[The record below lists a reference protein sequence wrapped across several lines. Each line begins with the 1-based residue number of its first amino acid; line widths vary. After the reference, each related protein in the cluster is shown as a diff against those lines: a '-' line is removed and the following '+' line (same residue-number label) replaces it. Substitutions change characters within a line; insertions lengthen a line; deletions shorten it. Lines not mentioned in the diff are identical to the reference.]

1 MKPILY
7 STITEG
13 TVPTHYGVGVLS
25 DCLSCRVKE
34 QLNDEYELEMEFAA
48 NGAHASEIIPTAFL
62 KAKPNYTDDPQLFQ
76 IYKVGKNINGRFTVN
91 ARHSSYLLSDKV
103 ITSGTAASCAAA
115 CLLLTGQA
123 GNFTITTDKSVN
135 AAFNISEPS
144 SVKSWFGGKQGSILD
159 VYGPG
164 EWKYDNFSAEF
175 KAARGQN
182 RGVTIRYGKNLT
194 QLSQEIDMTNLVSA
208 IIPYYK
214 AQDGTIT
221 PGAAVSTGLTG
232 ITRELAVDFSPSV
245 DPESATPIATQLAAL
260 ASDYISKNN
269 FLTFKNSIKLNFVQ
283 LKELSE
289 RVDLGDTVSIYFEP
303 LNIAVTAKCIETVWD
318 VIEER
323 YISTSFGDASANIA
337 DTIVAAQKAIDE
349 KPSTT
354 VMQQA
359 IDQATELITG
369 NLGGYVV
376 FHDGNGDG
384 YPDEILIMDTAD
396 IATATKVW
404 RWNSGGLGFSPNGYS
419 GPYNAVAIDMEG
431 RIVADAITTG
441 TLNANLIKA
450 GVISDVQGNSTID
463 MTNGEA
469 KMKNFKA
476 IENFQLIDA
485 SNLVRAVLQF
495 SNVNGATFDIQNA
508 SGNVIAALQEDFVE
522 GGQLNL
528 SAIAGDKRAWLGA
541 GQNGG
546 ILQLYDMNAVRHS
559 TIYNETNGGGCIQLW
574 DKGSNESSVTIY
586 NNALKPALG
595 GYIGDGGRGSGDG
608 AHIYVNAP
616 GGDTAAIDCYSD
628 SNGNGHVEA
637 NNPTHGIMA
646 VLRSANNGGVIDVY
660 DTQYLNIQLIGNG
673 GVVRCITV
681 QQTSSRKVKENIK
694 PMEPEEARK
703 ILDLEAVSFDYKN
716 KSSGTDKR
724 GFIAEDVAEILPNLV
739 TPESDDKPASLDYI
753 SMIPYLQAVIKEQEK
768 RITELEKKL
777 NEITGG

>member
-34 QLNDEYELEMEFAA
+34 QLNNEYELEMEFAA

-164 EWKYDNFSAEF
+164 EWKYDNFTAEF

-221 PGAAVSTGLTG
+221 SGAAVSTGLTG

-337 DTIVAAQKAIDE
+337 DTIVAAQKAINE

-376 FHDGNGDG
+376 LHDSNGDG
-384 YPDEILIMDTAD
+384 KPDEILIMDDPD
-396 IATATKVW
+396 ITQAVKVW
-404 RWNSGGLGFSPNGYS
+404 RWNQAGLGYSSTGYA
-419 GPYNAVAIDMEG
+419 GPYGLAMTANGE
-431 RIVADAITTG
+431 IVADFITTG
-441 TLNANLIKA
+441 TLNADLIKA
-450 GVISDVQGNSTID
+450 GVIEDAAGNSTID
-463 MTNGEA
+463 MSNGA
-469 KMKNFKA
+469 AVMKDFKA
-476 IENFQLIDA
+476 KNSFQFLDE
-485 SNLVRAVLQF
+485 
-495 SNVNGATFDIQNA
+495 NGAEKGYFSYTSAYGTNLILKNQ
-508 SGNVIAALQEDFVE
+508 SGDQMIWLLSDNL
-522 GGQLNL
+522 GG
-528 SAIAGDKRAWLGA
+528 SI
-541 GQNGG
+541 
-546 ILQLYDMNAVRHS
+546 Y
-559 TIYNETNGGGCIQLW
+559 IYNANTKKTAVEATVDG
-574 DKGSNESSVTIY
+574 
-586 NNALKPALG
+586 NNAG
-595 GYIGDGGRGSGDG
+595 VV
-608 AHIYVNAP
+608 YVNNSS
-616 GGDTAAIDCYSD
+616 GTDKIDLLGY
-628 SNGNGHVEA
+628 NGHIWC
-637 NNPTHGIMA
+637 T
-646 VLRSANNGGVIDVY
+646 
-660 DTQYLNIQLIGNG
+660 
-673 GVVRCITV
+673 TV
-681 QQTSSRKVKENIK
+681 HQGSSRKIKKNII
-694 PMEPEEARK
+694 PIEDAAK
-703 ILDLEAVSFDYKN
+703 ILELQAVSFDYIEEEM
-716 KSSGTDKR
+716 GTDCR
-724 GFIAEDVAEILPNLV
+724 GFIAEDVAEVLPNLV
-739 TPESDDKPASLDYI
+739 IPEEGKKPAGLDYI
-753 SMIPYLQAVIKEQEK
+753 TMIPYLQAVIKEQEK

>member
-115 CLLLTGQA
+115 CLLLTSQA

-245 DPESATPIATQLAAL
+245 DPESATPIATQLATL

-337 DTIVAAQKAIDE
+337 DTIVAAQKAINE

-376 FHDGNGDG
+376 LHDSNGDG
-384 YPDEILIMDTAD
+384 KPDEILIMDDPD
-396 IATATKVW
+396 ITQAVKVW
-404 RWNSGGLGFSPNGYS
+404 RWNQAGLGYSSTGYA
-419 GPYNAVAIDMEG
+419 GPYGLAMTANGE
-431 RIVADAITTG
+431 IVADFITTG
-441 TLNANLIKA
+441 TLNADLIKA
-450 GVISDVQGNSTID
+450 GVIEDAAGNSTID
-463 MTNGEA
+463 MSNGA
-469 KMKNFKA
+469 AVMKDFKA
-476 IENFQLIDA
+476 KNSFQFLDE
-485 SNLVRAVLQF
+485 
-495 SNVNGATFDIQNA
+495 NGAEKGYFSYTSAYGTNLILKNQ
-508 SGNVIAALQEDFVE
+508 SGDQMIWLLSDNL
-522 GGQLNL
+522 GG
-528 SAIAGDKRAWLGA
+528 SI
-541 GQNGG
+541 
-546 ILQLYDMNAVRHS
+546 Y
-559 TIYNETNGGGCIQLW
+559 IYNANTKQAAVEATVDG
-574 DKGSNESSVTIY
+574 
-586 NNALKPALG
+586 NNAG
-595 GYIGDGGRGSGDG
+595 VV
-608 AHIYVNAP
+608 YVNNSS
-616 GGDTAAIDCYSD
+616 GTDKIDLLGY
-628 SNGNGHVEA
+628 NGHIWC
-637 NNPTHGIMA
+637 T
-646 VLRSANNGGVIDVY
+646 
-660 DTQYLNIQLIGNG
+660 
-673 GVVRCITV
+673 TV
-681 QQTSSRKVKENIK
+681 HQGSSRKIKKNII
-694 PMEPEEARK
+694 PIEDAAK
-703 ILDLEAVSFDYKN
+703 ILELQAVSFDYIEEEM
-716 KSSGTDKR
+716 GTDCR
-724 GFIAEDVAEILPNLV
+724 GFIAEDVAEVLPNLV
-739 TPESDDKPASLDYI
+739 IPEEGKKPAGLDYI

>member
-34 QLNDEYELEMEFAA
+34 QLNNEYELEMEFAA

-164 EWKYDNFSAEF
+164 EWKYDNFTAEF

-221 PGAAVSTGLTG
+221 SGAAVSTGLTG

-289 RVDLGDTVSIYFEP
+289 RVDLGDTVNIYFEP

-337 DTIVAAQKAIDE
+337 DTIVAAQKAINE

-376 FHDGNGDG
+376 LHDSNGDG
-384 YPDEILIMDTAD
+384 KPDEILIMDDPD
-396 IATATKVW
+396 ITQAVKVW
-404 RWNSGGLGFSPNGYS
+404 RWNQAGLGYSSTGYA
-419 GPYNAVAIDMEG
+419 GPYGLAMTANGE
-431 RIVADAITTG
+431 IVADFITTG
-441 TLNANLIKA
+441 TLNADLIKA
-450 GVISDVQGNSTID
+450 GVIEDAAGNSTID
-463 MTNGEA
+463 MSNGA
-469 KMKNFKA
+469 AVMKDFKA
-476 IENFQLIDA
+476 KNSFQFLDE
-485 SNLVRAVLQF
+485 
-495 SNVNGATFDIQNA
+495 NGAEKGYFSYTSAYGTNLILKNQ
-508 SGNVIAALQEDFVE
+508 SGDQMIWLLSDNL
-522 GGQLNL
+522 GG
-528 SAIAGDKRAWLGA
+528 SI
-541 GQNGG
+541 
-546 ILQLYDMNAVRHS
+546 Y
-559 TIYNETNGGGCIQLW
+559 IYNANTKKTAVEATVDG
-574 DKGSNESSVTIY
+574 
-586 NNALKPALG
+586 NNAG
-595 GYIGDGGRGSGDG
+595 VV
-608 AHIYVNAP
+608 YVNNSS
-616 GGDTAAIDCYSD
+616 GTDKIDLLGY
-628 SNGNGHVEA
+628 NGHIWC
-637 NNPTHGIMA
+637 T
-646 VLRSANNGGVIDVY
+646 
-660 DTQYLNIQLIGNG
+660 
-673 GVVRCITV
+673 TV
-681 QQTSSRKVKENIK
+681 HQGSSRKIKKNII
-694 PMEPEEARK
+694 PIEDAAK
-703 ILDLEAVSFDYKN
+703 ILELQAVSFDYIEEEM
-716 KSSGTDKR
+716 GTDCR
-724 GFIAEDVAEILPNLV
+724 GFIAEDVAEVLPNLV
-739 TPESDDKPASLDYI
+739 IPEEGKKPAGLDYI
-753 SMIPYLQAVIKEQEK
+753 TMIPYLQAVIKEQEK

>member
-34 QLNDEYELEMEFAA
+34 QLNNEYELEMEFAA
-48 NGAHASEIIPTAFL
+48 NGAHASEIVPTAFL

-91 ARHSSYLLSDKV
+91 ARHNSYLLSDKV
-103 ITSGTAASCAAA
+103 ITSGTAASCTAA

-135 AAFNISEPS
+135 ATFNISEPS
-144 SVKSWFGGKQGSILD
+144 SIKSWFGGKQGSILD

-221 PGAAVSTGLTG
+221 SGAAVSTGLTG

-337 DTIVAAQKAIDE
+337 DTIVAAQKAINE

-376 FHDGNGDG
+376 LHDSNGDG
-384 YPDEILIMDTAD
+384 KPDEILIMDDPD
-396 IATATKVW
+396 IAQAVKVW
-404 RWNSGGLGFSPNGYS
+404 RWNQAGLGYSSTGYA
-419 GPYNAVAIDMEG
+419 GPYGLAMTANGE
-431 RIVADAITTG
+431 IVADFITTG
-441 TLNANLIKA
+441 TLNADLIKA
-450 GVISDVQGNSTID
+450 GVIEDAAGNSTID
-463 MTNGEA
+463 MSNGA
-469 KMKNFKA
+469 AVMKDFKA
-476 IENFQLIDA
+476 KNSFQFLDE
-485 SNLVRAVLQF
+485 
-495 SNVNGATFDIQNA
+495 NGAEKGYFSYTPADGTNLILKNQSGDLMIWLLSDSLGGSVYVYNA
-508 SGNVIAALQEDFVE
+508 ATKKTAVE
-522 GGQLNL
+522 ATVDG
-528 SAIAGDKRAWLGA
+528 
-541 GQNGG
+541 
-546 ILQLYDMNAVRHS
+546 
-559 TIYNETNGGGCIQLW
+559 
-574 DKGSNESSVTIY
+574 
-586 NNALKPALG
+586 NNAG
-595 GYIGDGGRGSGDG
+595 IV
-608 AHIYVNAP
+608 YVNNSS
-616 GGDTAAIDCYSD
+616 GTDKIDLLGY
-628 SNGNGHVEA
+628 NGHIWC
-637 NNPTHGIMA
+637 T
-646 VLRSANNGGVIDVY
+646 
-660 DTQYLNIQLIGNG
+660 
-673 GVVRCITV
+673 TV
-681 QQTSSRKVKENIK
+681 HQGSSRKIKKNII
-694 PMEPEEARK
+694 PIEDAAK
-703 ILDLEAVSFDYKN
+703 ILELQAVSFDYIEEEM
-716 KSSGTDKR
+716 GTDCR
-724 GFIAEDVAEILPNLV
+724 GFIAEDVAEVLPNLV
-739 TPESDDKPASLDYI
+739 IPEEGKKPAGLDYI
-753 SMIPYLQAVIKEQEK
+753 TMIPYLQAVIKEQEK

>member
-34 QLNDEYELEMEFAA
+34 QLNNEYELEMEFAA
-48 NGAHASEIIPTAFL
+48 NGAHASEIVPTAFL

-91 ARHSSYLLSDKV
+91 ARHNSYLLSDKV
-103 ITSGTAASCAAA
+103 ITSGTAASCTAA

-144 SVKSWFGGKQGSILD
+144 SIKSWFGGKQGSILD

-164 EWKYDNFSAEF
+164 EWKYDNFTAEF

-221 PGAAVSTGLTG
+221 SGSAVSTGLTG

-337 DTIVAAQKAIDE
+337 DTIVAAQKAINE

-376 FHDGNGDG
+376 LHDSNGDG
-384 YPDEILIMDTAD
+384 KPDEILIMDDPD
-396 IATATKVW
+396 IAQAVKVW
-404 RWNSGGLGFSPNGYS
+404 RWNQAGLGYSSTGYA
-419 GPYNAVAIDMEG
+419 GPYGLAMTANGE
-431 RIVADAITTG
+431 IVADFITTG
-441 TLNANLIKA
+441 TLNADLIKA
-450 GVISDVQGNSTID
+450 GVIEDAAGNSTID
-463 MTNGEA
+463 MSNGA
-469 KMKNFKA
+469 AVMKDFKA
-476 IENFQLIDA
+476 KNSFQFLDE
-485 SNLVRAVLQF
+485 
-495 SNVNGATFDIQNA
+495 NGAEKGYFSYTPADGTNLILKNQSGDLMIWLLSDSLGGSVYVYNA
-508 SGNVIAALQEDFVE
+508 ATKKTAVE
-522 GGQLNL
+522 ATVDG
-528 SAIAGDKRAWLGA
+528 
-541 GQNGG
+541 
-546 ILQLYDMNAVRHS
+546 
-559 TIYNETNGGGCIQLW
+559 
-574 DKGSNESSVTIY
+574 
-586 NNALKPALG
+586 NNAG
-595 GYIGDGGRGSGDG
+595 VV
-608 AHIYVNAP
+608 YVNNSS
-616 GGDTAAIDCYSD
+616 GTDKIDLLGY
-628 SNGNGHVEA
+628 NGHIWC
-637 NNPTHGIMA
+637 T
-646 VLRSANNGGVIDVY
+646 
-660 DTQYLNIQLIGNG
+660 
-673 GVVRCITV
+673 TV
-681 QQTSSRKVKENIK
+681 HQGSSRKIKKNII
-694 PMEPEEARK
+694 PIEDAAK
-703 ILDLEAVSFDYKN
+703 ILELQAVSFDYIEEEM
-716 KSSGTDKR
+716 GTDCR
-724 GFIAEDVAEILPNLV
+724 GFIAEDVAEVLPNLV
-739 TPESDDKPASLDYI
+739 IPEEGKKPAGLDYI
-753 SMIPYLQAVIKEQEK
+753 TMIPYLQAVIKEQEK

>member
-34 QLNDEYELEMEFAA
+34 QLNNEYELEMEFAA

-164 EWKYDNFSAEF
+164 EWKYDNFTAEF

-194 QLSQEIDMTNLVSA
+194 QLSQEIDMTNLASA

-221 PGAAVSTGLTG
+221 SGAAVSTGLTG

-337 DTIVAAQKAIDE
+337 DTIVAAQKAINE

-376 FHDGNGDG
+376 LHDSNGDG
-384 YPDEILIMDTAD
+384 KPDEILIMDDPD
-396 IATATKVW
+396 ITQAVKVW
-404 RWNSGGLGFSPNGYS
+404 RWNQAGLGYSSTGYA
-419 GPYNAVAIDMEG
+419 GPYGLAMTANGE
-431 RIVADAITTG
+431 IVADFITAG

-450 GVISDVQGNSTID
+450 GVIEDAAGNSTID
-463 MTNGEA
+463 MSNGA
-469 KMKNFKA
+469 AVMKDFKA
-476 IENFQLIDA
+476 KNSFQFLDE
-485 SNLVRAVLQF
+485 
-495 SNVNGATFDIQNA
+495 NGAEKGYFSYTSADGTNLILKNQSGDLMIWLLSDSLGGSICVYNA
-508 SGNVIAALQEDFVE
+508 NTKKTAVE
-522 GGQLNL
+522 ATVDG
-528 SAIAGDKRAWLGA
+528 
-541 GQNGG
+541 
-546 ILQLYDMNAVRHS
+546 
-559 TIYNETNGGGCIQLW
+559 
-574 DKGSNESSVTIY
+574 
-586 NNALKPALG
+586 NNAG
-595 GYIGDGGRGSGDG
+595 VV
-608 AHIYVNAP
+608 YVNNSS
-616 GGDTAAIDCYSD
+616 GTDKIDLLGY
-628 SNGNGHVEA
+628 NGHIWC
-637 NNPTHGIMA
+637 T
-646 VLRSANNGGVIDVY
+646 
-660 DTQYLNIQLIGNG
+660 
-673 GVVRCITV
+673 TV
-681 QQTSSRKVKENIK
+681 HQGSSRKIKKNII
-694 PMEPEEARK
+694 PIEDAAK
-703 ILDLEAVSFDYKN
+703 ILELQAVSFDYIEEEM
-716 KSSGTDKR
+716 GTDCR
-724 GFIAEDVAEILPNLV
+724 GFIAEDVAEVLPNLV
-739 TPESDDKPASLDYI
+739 IPEEGKKPAGLDYI

-768 RITELEKKL
+768 RITELERKL

>member
-1 MKPILY
+1 
-7 STITEG
+7 
-13 TVPTHYGVGVLS
+13 
-25 DCLSCRVKE
+25 
-34 QLNDEYELEMEFAA
+34 MEFAA
-48 NGAHASEIIPTAFL
+48 NGAHASEIVPTAFL

-91 ARHSSYLLSDKV
+91 ARHNSYLLSDKV
-103 ITSGTAASCAAA
+103 ITSGTAASCTAA

-144 SVKSWFGGKQGSILD
+144 SIKSWFGGKQGSILD

-164 EWKYDNFSAEF
+164 EWKYDNFTAEF

-221 PGAAVSTGLTG
+221 SGSAVSTGLTG

-260 ASDYISKNN
+260 ASDYFSKNN

-337 DTIVAAQKAIDE
+337 DTIVAAQKAINE

-376 FHDGNGDG
+376 LHDSNGDG
-384 YPDEILIMDTAD
+384 KPDEILIMDDPD
-396 IATATKVW
+396 IAQAVKVW
-404 RWNSGGLGFSPNGYS
+404 RWNQAGLGYSSTGYA
-419 GPYNAVAIDMEG
+419 GPYGLAMTANGE
-431 RIVADAITTG
+431 IVADFITTG
-441 TLNANLIKA
+441 TLNADLIKA
-450 GVISDVQGNSTID
+450 GVIEDAAGNSTID
-463 MTNGEA
+463 MSNGA
-469 KMKNFKA
+469 AVMKDFKA
-476 IENFQLIDA
+476 KNSFQFLDE
-485 SNLVRAVLQF
+485 
-495 SNVNGATFDIQNA
+495 NGAEKGYFSYTPADGTNLILKNQSGDLMIWLLSDSLGGSVYVYNA
-508 SGNVIAALQEDFVE
+508 ATKKTAVE
-522 GGQLNL
+522 ATVDG
-528 SAIAGDKRAWLGA
+528 
-541 GQNGG
+541 
-546 ILQLYDMNAVRHS
+546 
-559 TIYNETNGGGCIQLW
+559 
-574 DKGSNESSVTIY
+574 
-586 NNALKPALG
+586 NNAG
-595 GYIGDGGRGSGDG
+595 VV
-608 AHIYVNAP
+608 YVNNSS
-616 GGDTAAIDCYSD
+616 GTDKIDLLGY
-628 SNGNGHVEA
+628 NGHIWC
-637 NNPTHGIMA
+637 T
-646 VLRSANNGGVIDVY
+646 
-660 DTQYLNIQLIGNG
+660 
-673 GVVRCITV
+673 TV
-681 QQTSSRKVKENIK
+681 HQGSSRKIKKNIV
-694 PMEPEEARK
+694 PIEDAAK
-703 ILDLEAVSFDYKN
+703 ILELQAVSFDYIEEEM
-716 KSSGTDKR
+716 GTDCR
-724 GFIAEDVAEILPNLV
+724 GFIAEDVAEVLPNLV
-739 TPESDDKPASLDYI
+739 IPEEGKKPAGLDYI
-753 SMIPYLQAVIKEQEK
+753 TMIPYLQAVIKEQEK

>member
-34 QLNDEYELEMEFAA
+34 QLNNEYELEMEFAA

-164 EWKYDNFSAEF
+164 EWKYDNFTAEF

-221 PGAAVSTGLTG
+221 SGAAVSTGLTG

-337 DTIVAAQKAIDE
+337 DTIVAAQKAINE

-376 FHDGNGDG
+376 LHDSNGDG
-384 YPDEILIMDTAD
+384 KPDEILIMDDPD
-396 IATATKVW
+396 ITQAVKVW
-404 RWNSGGLGFSPNGYS
+404 RWNQAGLGYSSTGYA
-419 GPYNAVAIDMEG
+419 GPYGLAMTANGE
-431 RIVADAITTG
+431 IVADFITTG
-441 TLNANLIKA
+441 TLNADLIKA
-450 GVISDVQGNSTID
+450 GVIEDAAGNSTID
-463 MTNGEA
+463 MSNGA
-469 KMKNFKA
+469 AVMKDFKA
-476 IENFQLIDA
+476 KNSFQFLDE
-485 SNLVRAVLQF
+485 
-495 SNVNGATFDIQNA
+495 NGAEKGYFSYTSAYGTNLILKNQ
-508 SGNVIAALQEDFVE
+508 SGDQMIWLLSDNL
-522 GGQLNL
+522 GG
-528 SAIAGDKRAWLGA
+528 SI
-541 GQNGG
+541 
-546 ILQLYDMNAVRHS
+546 Y
-559 TIYNETNGGGCIQLW
+559 IYNANTKKTAVEATVDG
-574 DKGSNESSVTIY
+574 
-586 NNALKPALG
+586 NNAG
-595 GYIGDGGRGSGDG
+595 VV
-608 AHIYVNAP
+608 YVNNSS
-616 GGDTAAIDCYSD
+616 GTDKIDLLGY
-628 SNGNGHVEA
+628 NGHIWC
-637 NNPTHGIMA
+637 T
-646 VLRSANNGGVIDVY
+646 
-660 DTQYLNIQLIGNG
+660 
-673 GVVRCITV
+673 TV
-681 QQTSSRKVKENIK
+681 HQGSSRKIKKNII
-694 PMEPEEARK
+694 PIEDAAK
-703 ILDLEAVSFDYKN
+703 ILELQAVSFDYIEEEM
-716 KSSGTDKR
+716 GTDCR
-724 GFIAEDVAEILPNLV
+724 GFIAEDVAEVLPNLV
-739 TPESDDKPASLDYI
+739 IPEEGKKPAGLDYI